1 VIRHPSADP
10 VEAFDGLVTAANDG
24 SAPAPGADAASG
36 SHSSPTTADA
46 GPEHRDGW
54 SRNRLSAAVAAI
66 RGNHAR
72 PAGERPLAD
81 EIGFFATIGARRDIP
96 HGVALA
102 RRGTTTGEV
111 HLVERG
117 AVALVEEHDG
127 RRPIVAFA
135 VRREFCGSVPALLH
149 EPEPWDAVAV
159 MDTSVIT
166 VPAARFSAAVQDHWV
181 DRWTTRTLAWLA
193 AVGARMEDIDGR
205 DLDAQA
211 AALLLR
217 HPGEFP
223 VEVCRRAI
231 SDLLD
236 IDDAMTR
243 RIVDD
248 LERRGAV
255 RVVGSRISVARP
267 DILRDVVAV
276 GRSGPRRRGS
286 RAVGRRRAVAP
297 TA

>member
-1 VIRHPSADP
+1 M
-10 VEAFDGLVTAANDG
+10 
-24 SAPAPGADAASG
+24 SG
-36 SHSSPTTADA
+36 SDTSLTRTDA
-46 GPEHRDGW
+46 ESEHRGGW

-66 RGNHAR
+66 RGDHAP
-72 PAGERPLAD
+72 PAGGRPLPD
-81 EIGFFATIGARRDIP
+81 EIEFFATIGRRRDIP

-117 AVALVEEHDG
+117 ALALVDEHDG

-159 MDTSVIT
+159 MDSSVIT
-166 VPAARFSAAVQDHWV
+166 MPAARFSAAVHDRWV

-193 AVGARMEDIDGR
+193 AVGARIADIDGR

-236 IDDAMTR
+236 IDDATTR

-248 LERRGAV
+248 LEQRGAV
-255 RVVGSRISVARP
+255 RVIGSRISVARP

-276 GRSGPRRRGS
+276 GRPGPQPRGTSAPRQRSRAGS
-286 RAVGRRRAVAP
+286 R
-297 TA
+297 